1 VRLLCPRPD
10 LLPHPAEK
18 PRRGTRL
25 LKHHKKARNGVSNT
39 PASSILIVDDNASL
53 RMVLAI
59 IFSREGY
66 QVRLAEDGFSALDEI
81 ERHTP
86 DLLLS
91 DLNMPG
97 MSGFELLS
105 VVRQRFPMIRVVAMS
120 AAFFGEQLPAG
131 VMADAF
137 YAKGTHSIEP
147 LLKLVSLLAGADQPN
162 GRQPAIY
169 LPPTPR
175 ELALSNAASCIAAVS
190 LSV

>member
-1 VRLLCPRPD
+1 
-10 LLPHPAEK
+10 
-18 PRRGTRL
+18 
-25 LKHHKKARNGVSNT
+25 
-39 PASSILIVDDNASL
+39 
-53 RMVLAI
+53 MVLAI

-97 MSGFELLS
+97 MSGFELLPL
-105 VVRQRFPMIRVVAMS
+105 VRQRFPMIRMVAMS

-137 YAKGTHSIEP
+137 YAKGTHSLEP
-147 LLKLVSLLAGADQPN
+147 LLKLVSLLTGANQS
-162 GRQPAIY
+162 RQPAIY
-169 LPPTPR
+169 LPPLRENYSPSATPHP
-175 ELALSNAASCIAAVS
+175 ASPPSASAYWDDS
-190 LSV
+190 AR

>member
-1 VRLLCPRPD
+1 M
-10 LLPHPAEK
+10 
-18 PRRGTRL
+18 
-25 LKHHKKARNGVSNT
+25 SNT

-53 RMVLAI
+53 RIVLSI

-66 QVRLAEDGFSALDEI
+66 QVRLAEDGFSALAEI

-86 DLLLS
+86 HVLLS

-105 VVRQRFPMIRVVAMS
+105 VVRQRFPTIRVLAMS

-137 YAKGTHSIEP
+137 YAKGTHSLQP
-147 LLKLVSLLAGADQPN
+147 MLKLVALLTGSDQPK
-162 GRQPAIY
+162 GRQPAISSRESCSPCAMPH
-169 LPPTPR
+169 LASPPST
-175 ELALSNAASCIAAVS
+175 LAYGDDRVT
-190 LSV
+190 